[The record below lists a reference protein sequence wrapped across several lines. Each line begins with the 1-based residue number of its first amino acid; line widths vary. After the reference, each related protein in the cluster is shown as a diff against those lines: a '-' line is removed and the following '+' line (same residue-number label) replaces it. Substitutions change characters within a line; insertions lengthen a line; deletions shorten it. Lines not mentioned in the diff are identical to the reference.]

1 MIHQLRS
8 GGEAV
13 LYIVLHGAHILL
25 TDKTRKGRLKKHSL
39 GKMGGG
45 HACRQTIHERFVPFL
60 PTVRKPLTN
69 ANWANKWCP
78 VKQTLGGGRSPKQ
91 QTWAEE
97 RHVATLRKLAPP
109 QRSEASAFCLS

>member
-39 GKMGGG
+39 GKMGGAT
-45 HACRQTIHERFVPFL
+45 HAAKRYTNGLCRFSRL
-60 PTVRKPLTN
+60 
-69 ANWANKWCP
+69 
-78 VKQTLGGGRSPKQ
+78 
-91 QTWAEE
+91 
-97 RHVATLRKLAPP
+97 
-109 QRSEASAFCLS
+109 